1 MKTTSGAPAPTRN
14 RHDLLMAM
22 KTVYVTAIFTLASM
36 AVAGVFDL
44 YTRPDFLVMLAN
56 QVWASL

>member
-1 MKTTSGAPAPTRN
+1 
-14 RHDLLMAM
+14 MAM

-56 QVWASL
+56 QVWTRF